1 MDMNKMLKRLL
12 LFCLTAALLLLPAS
26 AETFAGA
33 QDAAFADAQAVILFT
48 TDVHCGAS
56 DGLGYAG
63 VAGVRAALEE
73 AGKDVLLIDVGDAI
87 QGAPLG
93 SLSEGEYVTR
103 IMNEMGYDAAVPGNH
118 EFDYGMARFLELAES
133 ASFPYVAANFMSLET
148 EESVFPAWVTLEAGG
163 CQIAI
168 LGICTPKTITS
179 STPAYFQNEAGE
191 FIYGFCQDDTGE
203 ALYACVQ
210 AAADEARAQGADYVI
225 AAAHLGIDMSASPW
239 TSSEVIANTS
249 GIDAVLDGHAHQVIE
264 SEWVKNKDG
273 EDVLLTSPGT
283 KLERIGAVCIGEDG
297 KLTAVSID
305 ALADGVADADMAA
318 FVAGIESELAEVV
331 ETVVATSEVDL
342 VIEDPA
348 TGARIVRT
356 AETNLGDLCAD
367 AYRAVT
373 GADVAMVNG
382 GGVRAAIPAG
392 EITYGDIIN
401 VHPFGNEVCMVETTG
416 AQILDA
422 LEMGCSAL
430 PAEFGGF
437 QQVSGLTYEIDMN
450 VDSTVEL
457 DENGMFVGVT
467 GDRRV
472 QNVYVGDEPLDPEKT
487 YTLASHNYML
497 KNGGDGFNMFVGDE
511 LILEDIMLD
520 NEALITYIV
529 DTLGGVIGEDYADP
543 YGQGRIVAI
552 AKE

>member
-1 MDMNKMLKRLL
+1 MNRLFRRIL
-12 LFCLTAALLLLPAS
+12 LFCLMATLVLLPAS
-26 AETFAGA
+26 AETFAGVDGA
-33 QDAAFADAQAVILFT
+33 LADAQAVILFT
-48 TDVHCGAS
+48 TDVHCGVS
-56 DGLGYAG
+56 DGVGYAG

-73 AGKDVLLIDVGDAI
+73 AGKDVLLVDVGDAI

-103 IMNEMGYDAAVPGNH
+103 IMNELGYDAAVPGNH
-118 EFDYGMARFLELAES
+118 EFDYGMERFLELAEN

-148 EESVFPAWVTLEAGG
+148 GESVFPAYVMLEAGG
-163 CQIAI
+163 YQFAI

-179 STPAYFQNEAGE
+179 STPVYFQNDAGE
-191 FIYGFCQDDTGE
+191 FIYGFCQDDSGE

-210 AAADEARAQGADYVI
+210 AAADEARAQGADYVV
-225 AAAHLGIDMSASPW
+225 AAAHLGIDISCSPW
-239 TSSEVIANTS
+239 TSSELIENTT

-264 SEWVKNKDG
+264 GEWVKNKDG
-273 EDVLLTSPGT
+273 EDVLLTSTGT
-283 KLERIGAVCIGEDG
+283 KLERLGALCVGGDG
-297 KLTAVSID
+297 ALSAVSIAAVD
-305 ALADGVADADMAA
+305 EGMIDADMVE
-318 FVAGIESELAEVV
+318 FIAGIEGELAEVT

-342 VIEDPA
+342 VIEDPE
-348 TGARIVRT
+348 TGERIVRT

-382 GGVRAAIPAG
+382 GGVRASIAAG
-392 EITYGDIIN
+392 EITYGDIIS

-430 PAEFGGF
+430 PGEFGGF

-450 VDSTVEL
+450 VDSSVEL

-467 GDRRV
+467 GERRV
-472 QNVYVGDEPLDPEKT
+472 KNVYVGDEPLDPEKT

-497 KNGGDGFNMFVGDE
+497 KNGGDGFNMFVNDE

-520 NEALITYIV
+520 NEALTTYIV
-529 DTLGGVIGEDYADP
+529 DTLGGVIGEEYADP
-543 YGQGRIVAI
+543 YGQGRIPAI

>member
-1 MDMNKMLKRLL
+1 MNRLFRRIL
-12 LFCLTAALLLLPAS
+12 LFCLMATLVLLPAS
-26 AETFAGA
+26 AETFAGVDGA
-33 QDAAFADAQAVILFT
+33 LADAQAVILFT
-48 TDVHCGAS
+48 TDVHCGVS
-56 DGLGYAG
+56 DGVGYAG

-73 AGKDVLLIDVGDAI
+73 AGKDVLLVDVGDAI

-103 IMNEMGYDAAVPGNH
+103 IMNELGYDAAVPGNH
-118 EFDYGMARFLELAES
+118 EFDYGMERFLELAEN

-148 EESVFPAWVTLEAGG
+148 GESVFPAYVMLEAGG
-163 CQIAI
+163 YQFAI

-179 STPAYFQNEAGE
+179 STPVYFQNDAGE
-191 FIYGFCQDDTGE
+191 FIYGFCQDDSGE

-210 AAADEARAQGADYVI
+210 AAADEARAQGADYVV
-225 AAAHLGIDMSASPW
+225 AAAHLGIDISCSPW
-239 TSSEVIANTS
+239 TSSELIENTT

-264 SEWVKNKDG
+264 GEWVKNKDG
-273 EDVLLTSPGT
+273 EDVLLTSTGT
-283 KLERIGAVCIGEDG
+283 KLERLGALCVGADG
-297 KLTAVSID
+297 ALSAVSIAAID
-305 ALADGVADADMAA
+305 ESMVDADTVE
-318 FVAGIESELAEVV
+318 FIAGIEGELAEVT

-342 VIEDPA
+342 VIEDPE
-348 TGARIVRT
+348 TGERIVRT

-382 GGVRAAIPAG
+382 GGVRASIAAG
-392 EITYGDIIN
+392 EITYGDIIS

-430 PAEFGGF
+430 PGEFGGF

-450 VDSTVEL
+450 VDSSVEL

-467 GDRRV
+467 GERRV
-472 QNVYVGDEPLDPEKT
+472 KNVYVGDEPLDPEKT

-497 KNGGDGFNMFVGDE
+497 KNGGDGFNMFVNDE

-520 NEALITYIV
+520 NEALTTYIV
-529 DTLGGVIGEDYADP
+529 DTLGGVIGEEYADP
-543 YGQGRIVAI
+543 YGQGRITAI

>member
-1 MDMNKMLKRLL
+1 MNRLFRRIL
-12 LFCLTAALLLLPAS
+12 LFCLMATLVLLPAS
-26 AETFAGA
+26 AETFAGVDGA
-33 QDAAFADAQAVILFT
+33 LADAQAVILFT
-48 TDVHCGAS
+48 TDVHCGVS
-56 DGLGYAG
+56 DGVGYAG

-73 AGKDVLLIDVGDAI
+73 AGKDVLLVDVGDAI

-103 IMNEMGYDAAVPGNH
+103 VMNELGYDAAVPGNH
-118 EFDYGMARFLELAES
+118 EFDYGMERFLELAEN

-148 EESVFPAWVTLEAGG
+148 GESVFPAYVMLEAGG
-163 CQIAI
+163 YQFAI

-179 STPAYFQNEAGE
+179 STPVYFQNDAGE
-191 FIYGFCQDDTGE
+191 FIYGFCQDDSGE

-210 AAADEARAQGADYVI
+210 AAADEARAQGADYVV
-225 AAAHLGIDMSASPW
+225 AAAHLGIDISCSPW
-239 TSSEVIANTS
+239 TSSELIENTT

-264 SEWVKNKDG
+264 GEWVKNKYG
-273 EDVLLTSPGT
+273 EDVLLTSTGT
-283 KLERIGAVCIGEDG
+283 KLERLGALCVGGDG
-297 KLTAVSID
+297 ALSAVSIAAVD
-305 ALADGVADADMAA
+305 EGMIDADMVE
-318 FVAGIESELAEVV
+318 FIAGIEGELAEVT

-342 VIEDPA
+342 VIEDPE
-348 TGARIVRT
+348 TGERIVRT

-382 GGVRAAIPAG
+382 GGVRASIAAG
-392 EITYGDIIN
+392 EITYGDIIS

-430 PAEFGGF
+430 PGEFGGF

-450 VDSTVEL
+450 VDSSVEL

-467 GDRRV
+467 GERRV
-472 QNVYVGDEPLDPEKT
+472 KNVYVGDEPLDPEKT

-497 KNGGDGFNMFVGDE
+497 KNGGDGFNMFVNDE

-520 NEALITYIV
+520 NEALTTYIV
-529 DTLGGVIGEDYADP
+529 DTLGGVIGEEYADP
-543 YGQGRIVAI
+543 YGQGRITAI

>member
-1 MDMNKMLKRLL
+1 MNRLFRRIL
-12 LFCLTAALLLLPAS
+12 LFCLMATLVLLPAS
-26 AETFAGA
+26 AETFAGVDGA
-33 QDAAFADAQAVILFT
+33 LADAQAVILFT
-48 TDVHCGAS
+48 TDVHCGVS
-56 DGLGYAG
+56 DGVGYAG

-73 AGKDVLLIDVGDAI
+73 AGKDVLLVDVGDAI

-103 IMNEMGYDAAVPGNH
+103 IMNELGYDAAVPGNH
-118 EFDYGMARFLELAES
+118 EFDYGMERFLELAEN

-148 EESVFPAWVTLEAGG
+148 GESVFPAYVMLEAGG
-163 CQIAI
+163 YQFAI

-179 STPAYFQNEAGE
+179 STPVYFQNDAGE
-191 FIYGFCQDDTGE
+191 FIYGFCQDDSGE

-210 AAADEARAQGADYVI
+210 AAADEARAQGADYVV
-225 AAAHLGIDMSASPW
+225 AAAHLGIDISCSPW
-239 TSSEVIANTS
+239 TSSELIENTT

-264 SEWVKNKDG
+264 GEWVKNKDG
-273 EDVLLTSPGT
+273 EDVLLTSTGT
-283 KLERIGAVCIGEDG
+283 KLERLGALCVGGDG
-297 KLTAVSID
+297 ALSAVSIAAVD
-305 ALADGVADADMAA
+305 EGMIDADMVE
-318 FVAGIESELAEVV
+318 FIAGIEGELAEVT

-342 VIEDPA
+342 VIEDPE
-348 TGARIVRT
+348 TGERIVRT

-382 GGVRAAIPAG
+382 GGVRASIAAG
-392 EITYGDIIN
+392 EITYGDIIS

-430 PAEFGGF
+430 PGEFGGF

-450 VDSTVEL
+450 VDSSVEL

-467 GDRRV
+467 GERRV
-472 QNVYVGDEPLDPEKT
+472 KNVYVGDEPLDPEKT

-497 KNGGDGFNMFVGDE
+497 KNGGDGFNMFVDDE

-520 NEALITYIV
+520 NEALTTYIV
-529 DTLGGVIGEDYADP
+529 DTLGGVIGEEYADP
-543 YGQGRIVAI
+543 YGQGRITAI

>member
-1 MDMNKMLKRLL
+1 MNRLFRRIL
-12 LFCLTAALLLLPAS
+12 LFCLMATLVLLPAS
-26 AETFAGA
+26 AETFAGVDGA
-33 QDAAFADAQAVILFT
+33 LADAQAVILFT
-48 TDVHCGAS
+48 TDVHCGVS
-56 DGLGYAG
+56 DGVGYAG

-73 AGKDVLLIDVGDAI
+73 AGKDVLLVDVGDAI

-103 IMNEMGYDAAVPGNH
+103 VMNELGYDAAVPGNH
-118 EFDYGMARFLELAES
+118 EFDYGMERFLELAEN

-148 EESVFPAWVTLEAGG
+148 GESVFPAYVMLEAGG
-163 CQIAI
+163 YQFAI

-179 STPAYFQNEAGE
+179 STPVYFQNDAGE
-191 FIYGFCQDDTGE
+191 FIYGFCQDDSGE

-210 AAADEARAQGADYVI
+210 AAADEARAQGADYVV
-225 AAAHLGIDMSASPW
+225 AAAHLGIDISCSPW
-239 TSSEVIANTS
+239 TSSELIENTT

-264 SEWVKNKDG
+264 GEWVKNKDG
-273 EDVLLTSPGT
+273 EDVLLTSTGT
-283 KLERIGAVCIGEDG
+283 KLERLGALCVGGDG
-297 KLTAVSID
+297 ALSAVSIAAVD
-305 ALADGVADADMAA
+305 EGMIDADMVE
-318 FVAGIESELAEVV
+318 FIAGIEGELAEVT

-342 VIEDPA
+342 VIEDPE
-348 TGARIVRT
+348 TGERIVRT

-382 GGVRAAIPAG
+382 GGVRASIAAG
-392 EITYGDIIN
+392 EITYGDIIS

-430 PAEFGGF
+430 PGEFGGF

-450 VDSTVEL
+450 VDSSVEL

-467 GDRRV
+467 GERRV
-472 QNVYVGDEPLDPEKT
+472 KNVYVGDEPLDPEKT

-497 KNGGDGFNMFVGDE
+497 KNGGDGFNMFVNDE

-520 NEALITYIV
+520 NEALTTYIV
-529 DTLGGVIGEDYADP
+529 DTLGGVIGEEYADP
-543 YGQGRIVAI
+543 YGQGRITAI

>member
-1 MDMNKMLKRLL
+1 MNRLFRRIL
-12 LFCLTAALLLLPAS
+12 LFCLMATLVLLPAS
-26 AETFAGA
+26 AETFAGVDGA
-33 QDAAFADAQAVILFT
+33 LADAQAVILFT
-48 TDVHCGAS
+48 TDVHCGVS
-56 DGLGYAG
+56 DGVGYAG

-73 AGKDVLLIDVGDAI
+73 AGKDVLLVDVGDAI

-103 IMNEMGYDAAVPGNH
+103 IMNELGYDAAVPGNH
-118 EFDYGMARFLELAES
+118 EFDYGMERFLELAEN

-148 EESVFPAWVTLEAGG
+148 GESVFPAYVMLEAGG
-163 CQIAI
+163 YQFAI

-179 STPAYFQNEAGE
+179 STPVYFQNDAGE
-191 FIYGFCQDDTGE
+191 FIYGFCQDDSGE

-210 AAADEARAQGADYVI
+210 AAADEARAQGADYVV
-225 AAAHLGIDMSASPW
+225 AAAHLGIDISCSPW
-239 TSSEVIANTS
+239 TSSELIENTT

-264 SEWVKNKDG
+264 GEWVKNKDG
-273 EDVLLTSPGT
+273 EDVLLTSTGT
-283 KLERIGAVCIGEDG
+283 KLERLGALCVGGDG
-297 KLTAVSID
+297 ALSAVSIAAVD
-305 ALADGVADADMAA
+305 EGMIDADMVE
-318 FVAGIESELAEVV
+318 FIAGIEGELAEVT

-342 VIEDPA
+342 VIEDPE
-348 TGARIVRT
+348 TGERIVRT

-382 GGVRAAIPAG
+382 GGVRASIAAG
-392 EITYGDIIN
+392 EITYGDIIS

-430 PAEFGGF
+430 PGEFGGF

-450 VDSTVEL
+450 VDSSVEL

-467 GDRRV
+467 GERRV
-472 QNVYVGDEPLDPEKT
+472 KNVYVGDEPLDPEKT

-497 KNGGDGFNMFVGDE
+497 KNGGDGFNMFVNDE

-520 NEALITYIV
+520 NEALTTYIV
-529 DTLGGVIGEDYADP
+529 DTLGGVIGEEYADP
-543 YGQGRIVAI
+543 YGQGRITAI

>member
-1 MDMNKMLKRLL
+1 MNRLFRRIL
-12 LFCLTAALLLLPAS
+12 LFCLMATLVLLPAS
-26 AETFAGA
+26 AETFAGVDGA
-33 QDAAFADAQAVILFT
+33 LADAQAVILFT
-48 TDVHCGAS
+48 TDVHCGVS
-56 DGLGYAG
+56 DGVGYAG

-73 AGKDVLLIDVGDAI
+73 AGKDVLLVDVGDAI

-103 IMNEMGYDAAVPGNH
+103 VMNELGYDAAVPGNH
-118 EFDYGMARFLELAES
+118 EFDYGMERFLELAEN

-148 EESVFPAWVTLEAGG
+148 GESVFPAYVMLEAGG
-163 CQIAI
+163 YQFAI

-179 STPAYFQNEAGE
+179 STPVYFQNDAGE
-191 FIYGFCQDDTGE
+191 FIYGFCQDDSGE

-210 AAADEARAQGADYVI
+210 AAADEARAQGADYVV
-225 AAAHLGIDMSASPW
+225 AAAHLGIDISCSPW
-239 TSSEVIANTS
+239 TSSELIENTT

-264 SEWVKNKDG
+264 GEWVKNKDG
-273 EDVLLTSPGT
+273 EDVLLTSTGT
-283 KLERIGAVCIGEDG
+283 KLERLGALCVGGDG
-297 KLTAVSID
+297 ALSAVSIAAVD
-305 ALADGVADADMAA
+305 EGMIDADMVE
-318 FVAGIESELAEVV
+318 FIAGIEGELAEVT

-342 VIEDPA
+342 VIEDPE
-348 TGARIVRT
+348 TGERIVRT

-382 GGVRAAIPAG
+382 GGVRASIAAG
-392 EITYGDIIN
+392 EITYGDIIS

-430 PAEFGGF
+430 PGEFGGF

-450 VDSTVEL
+450 VDSSVEL

-467 GDRRV
+467 GERRV
-472 QNVYVGDEPLDPEKT
+472 KNVYVGDEPLDPEKT

-497 KNGGDGFNMFVGDE
+497 KNGGDGFNMFVNDE

-520 NEALITYIV
+520 NEALTTYIV
-529 DTLGGVIGEDYADP
+529 DTLGGVIGEEYAHP
-543 YGQGRIVAI
+543 YGQGRITAI

>member
-1 MDMNKMLKRLL
+1 MNRLFRRIL
-12 LFCLTAALLLLPAS
+12 LFCLMATLVLLPAS
-26 AETFAGA
+26 AETFAGVDGA
-33 QDAAFADAQAVILFT
+33 LADAQAVILFT
-48 TDVHCGAS
+48 TDVHCGVS
-56 DGLGYAG
+56 DGVGYAG

-73 AGKDVLLIDVGDAI
+73 AGKDVLLVDVGDAI

-103 IMNEMGYDAAVPGNH
+103 VMNELGYDAAVPGNH
-118 EFDYGMARFLELAES
+118 EFDYGMERFLELAEN

-148 EESVFPAWVTLEAGG
+148 GESVFPAYVMLEAGG
-163 CQIAI
+163 YQFAI

-179 STPAYFQNEAGE
+179 STPVYFQNDAGE
-191 FIYGFCQDDTGE
+191 FIYGFCQDDSGE

-210 AAADEARAQGADYVI
+210 AAADEARAQGADYVV
-225 AAAHLGIDMSASPW
+225 AAAHLGIDISCSPW
-239 TSSEVIANTS
+239 TSSELIENTT

-264 SEWVKNKDG
+264 GEWVKNKDG
-273 EDVLLTSPGT
+273 EDVLLTSTGT
-283 KLERIGAVCIGEDG
+283 KLERLGALCVGGDG
-297 KLTAVSID
+297 ALSAVSIAAVD
-305 ALADGVADADMAA
+305 EGMIDADMVE
-318 FVAGIESELAEVV
+318 FIAGIEGELAEVT

-342 VIEDPA
+342 VIEDPE
-348 TGARIVRT
+348 TGERIVRT

-382 GGVRAAIPAG
+382 GGVRASIAAG
-392 EITYGDIIN
+392 EVTYGDIIS

-430 PAEFGGF
+430 PGEFGGF

-450 VDSTVEL
+450 VDSSVEL

-467 GDRRV
+467 GERRV
-472 QNVYVGDEPLDPEKT
+472 KNVYVGDEPLDPEKT

-497 KNGGDGFNMFVGDE
+497 KNGGDGFNMFVNDE

-520 NEALITYIV
+520 NEALTTYIV
-529 DTLGGVIGEDYADP
+529 DTLGGVIGEEYADP
-543 YGQGRIVAI
+543 YGQGRITAI

>member
-1 MDMNKMLKRLL
+1 MNRLFRRIL
-12 LFCLTAALLLLPAS
+12 LFCLMATLVLLPAS
-26 AETFAGA
+26 AETFAGVDGA
-33 QDAAFADAQAVILFT
+33 LADAQAVILFT
-48 TDVHCGAS
+48 TDVHCGVS
-56 DGLGYAG
+56 DGVGYAG

-73 AGKDVLLIDVGDAI
+73 AGKDVLLVDVGDAI
-87 QGAPLG
+87 KGAPLG

-103 IMNEMGYDAAVPGNH
+103 IMNELGYDAAVPGNH
-118 EFDYGMARFLELAES
+118 EFDYGMERFLELAEN

-148 EESVFPAWVTLEAGG
+148 GESVFPAYVMLEAGG
-163 CQIAI
+163 YQFAI

-179 STPAYFQNEAGE
+179 STPVYFQNDAGE
-191 FIYGFCQDDTGE
+191 FIYGFCQDDSGE

-210 AAADEARAQGADYVI
+210 AAADEARAQGADYVV
-225 AAAHLGIDMSASPW
+225 AAAHLGIDISCSPW
-239 TSSEVIANTS
+239 TSSELIENTT

-264 SEWVKNKDG
+264 GEWVKNKDG
-273 EDVLLTSPGT
+273 EDVLLTSTGT
-283 KLERIGAVCIGEDG
+283 KLERLGALCVGGDG
-297 KLTAVSID
+297 ALSAVSIAAVD
-305 ALADGVADADMAA
+305 EGMIDADMVE
-318 FVAGIESELAEVV
+318 FIAGIEGELAEVT

-342 VIEDPA
+342 VIEDPE
-348 TGARIVRT
+348 TGERIVRT

-382 GGVRAAIPAG
+382 GGVRASIAAG
-392 EITYGDIIN
+392 EITYGDIIS

-430 PAEFGGF
+430 PGEFGGF

-450 VDSTVEL
+450 VDSSVEL

-467 GDRRV
+467 GERRV
-472 QNVYVGDEPLDPEKT
+472 KNVYVGDEPLDPEKT
-487 YTLASHNYML
+487 YTLASHNCLL
-497 KNGGDGFNMFVGDE
+497 KNGGDGFNMFVNDE

-520 NEALITYIV
+520 NEALTTYIV
-529 DTLGGVIGEDYADP
+529 DTLGGVIGEEYADP
-543 YGQGRIVAI
+543 YGQGRITAI

>member
-1 MDMNKMLKRLL
+1 MNRLFRRIL
-12 LFCLTAALLLLPAS
+12 LFCLMATLVLLPAS
-26 AETFAGA
+26 AETFAGVDGA
-33 QDAAFADAQAVILFT
+33 LADAQAVILFT
-48 TDVHCGAS
+48 TDVHCGVS
-56 DGLGYAG
+56 DGVGYAG

-73 AGKDVLLIDVGDAI
+73 AGKDVLLVDVGDAI

-103 IMNEMGYDAAVPGNH
+103 VMNELGYDAAVPGNH
-118 EFDYGMARFLELAES
+118 EFDYGMERFLELAEN

-148 EESVFPAWVTLEAGG
+148 GESVFPAYVMLEAGG
-163 CQIAI
+163 YQFAI

-179 STPAYFQNEAGE
+179 STPVYFQNDAGE
-191 FIYGFCQDDTGE
+191 FIYGFCQDDSGE

-210 AAADEARAQGADYVI
+210 AAADEARAQGADYVV
-225 AAAHLGIDMSASPW
+225 AAAHLGIDISCSPW
-239 TSSEVIANTS
+239 TSSELIENTT

-264 SEWVKNKDG
+264 GEWVKNKDG
-273 EDVLLTSPGT
+273 EDVLLTSTGT
-283 KLERIGAVCIGEDG
+283 KLERLGALCVGGDG
-297 KLTAVSID
+297 ALSAVSIAAVD
-305 ALADGVADADMAA
+305 EGMIDADMVE
-318 FVAGIESELAEVV
+318 FIAGIEGELAEVT

-342 VIEDPA
+342 VIEDPE
-348 TGARIVRT
+348 TGERIVRT

-382 GGVRAAIPAG
+382 GGVRASIAAG
-392 EITYGDIIN
+392 EITYGDIIS

-430 PAEFGGF
+430 PGEFGGF

-450 VDSTVEL
+450 VDSSVEL

-467 GDRRV
+467 GERRV
-472 QNVYVGDEPLDPEKT
+472 KNVYVGDEPLDPEKT

-497 KNGGDGFNMFVGDE
+497 KNGGDGFNMFVDDE

-520 NEALITYIV
+520 NEALTTYIV
-529 DTLGGVIGEDYADP
+529 DTLGGVIGEEYADP
-543 YGQGRIVAI
+543 YGQGRITAI

>member
-1 MDMNKMLKRLL
+1 MNRLFRRIL
-12 LFCLTAALLLLPAS
+12 LFCLMATLVLLPAS
-26 AETFAGA
+26 AETFAGVDGA
-33 QDAAFADAQAVILFT
+33 LADAQAVILFT
-48 TDVHCGAS
+48 TDVHCGVS
-56 DGLGYAG
+56 DGVGYAG

-73 AGKDVLLIDVGDAI
+73 AGKDVLLVDVGDAI

-103 IMNEMGYDAAVPGNH
+103 IMNELGYDAAVPGNH
-118 EFDYGMARFLELAES
+118 EFDYGMERFLELAEN

-148 EESVFPAWVTLEAGG
+148 GESVFPAYVMLEAGG
-163 CQIAI
+163 YQFAI

-179 STPAYFQNEAGE
+179 STPVYFQNDAGE
-191 FIYGFCQDDTGE
+191 FIYGFCQDDSGE

-210 AAADEARAQGADYVI
+210 AAADEARAQGADYVV
-225 AAAHLGIDMSASPW
+225 AAAHLGIDISCSPW
-239 TSSEVIANTS
+239 TSSELIENTT

-264 SEWVKNKDG
+264 GEWVKNKDG
-273 EDVLLTSPGT
+273 EDVLLTSTGT
-283 KLERIGAVCIGEDG
+283 KLERLGALCVGGDG
-297 KLTAVSID
+297 ALSAVSIAAVD
-305 ALADGVADADMAA
+305 EGMIDADMVE
-318 FVAGIESELAEVV
+318 FIAGIEGELAEVT

-342 VIEDPA
+342 VIEDPE
-348 TGARIVRT
+348 TGERIVRT

-382 GGVRAAIPAG
+382 GGVRASIAAG
-392 EITYGDIIN
+392 EITYGDIIS

-430 PAEFGGF
+430 PGEFGGF

-450 VDSTVEL
+450 VDSSVEL

-467 GDRRV
+467 AERRV
-472 QNVYVGDEPLDPEKT
+472 KNVYVGDEPLDPEKT

-497 KNGGDGFNMFVGDE
+497 KNGGDGFNMFVNDE

-520 NEALITYIV
+520 NEALTTYIV
-529 DTLGGVIGEDYADP
+529 DTLGGVIGEEYADP
-543 YGQGRIVAI
+543 YGQGRITAI

>member
-1 MDMNKMLKRLL
+1 MNRLFRRIL
-12 LFCLTAALLLLPAS
+12 LFCLMATLVLLPAS
-26 AETFAGA
+26 AETFAGVDGA
-33 QDAAFADAQAVILFT
+33 LADAQAVILFT
-48 TDVHCGAS
+48 TDVHCGVS
-56 DGLGYAG
+56 DGVGYAG

-73 AGKDVLLIDVGDAI
+73 AGKDVLLVDVGDAI

-103 IMNEMGYDAAVPGNH
+103 IMNELGYDAAVPGNH
-118 EFDYGMARFLELAES
+118 EFDYGMERFLELAEN

-148 EESVFPAWVTLEAGG
+148 GESVFPAYVMLEAGG
-163 CQIAI
+163 YQFAI

-179 STPAYFQNEAGE
+179 STPVYFQNDAGE
-191 FIYGFCQDDTGE
+191 FIYGFCQDDSGE

-210 AAADEARAQGADYVI
+210 AAADEARAQGADYVV
-225 AAAHLGIDMSASPW
+225 AAAHLGIDISCSPW
-239 TSSEVIANTS
+239 TSSELIENTT

-264 SEWVKNKDG
+264 GEWVKNKDG
-273 EDVLLTSPGT
+273 EDVLLTSTGT
-283 KLERIGAVCIGEDG
+283 KLERLGALCVGGDG
-297 KLTAVSID
+297 ALSAVSIAAVD
-305 ALADGVADADMAA
+305 EGMIDADMVE
-318 FVAGIESELAEVV
+318 FIAGIEGELAEVT

-342 VIEDPA
+342 VIEDPE
-348 TGARIVRT
+348 TGERIVRT

-382 GGVRAAIPAG
+382 GGVRASIAAG
-392 EITYGDIIN
+392 EITYGDIIS
-401 VHPFGNEVCMVETTG
+401 VHPFGNEVCMVVTTG

-430 PAEFGGF
+430 PGEFGGF

-450 VDSTVEL
+450 VDSSVEL

-467 GDRRV
+467 GERRV
-472 QNVYVGDEPLDPEKT
+472 KNVYVGDEPLDPEKT

-497 KNGGDGFNMFVGDE
+497 KNGGDGFNMFVNDE

-520 NEALITYIV
+520 NEALTTYIV
-529 DTLGGVIGEDYADP
+529 DTLGGVIGEEYADP
-543 YGQGRIVAI
+543 YGQGRITAI